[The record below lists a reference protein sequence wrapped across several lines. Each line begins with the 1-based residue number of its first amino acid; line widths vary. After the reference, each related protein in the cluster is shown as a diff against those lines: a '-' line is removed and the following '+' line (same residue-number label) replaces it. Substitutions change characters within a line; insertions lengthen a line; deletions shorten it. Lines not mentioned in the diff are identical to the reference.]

1 MFSSWRYSIQEA
13 GNPARNPKILYSFI
27 QIRSKSKAQ
36 HKNKAPLSKKMAA
49 INKDILVVYA
59 NANSLFDPTNGA
71 SKSIK
76 LLLESLAYNGCD
88 VYAIMGCTSDSKN
101 GFKINQE
108 IWLSQSKTAT
118 KEQKAKEF
126 TANKVNYFL
135 VATEHW
141 SRQYLAADEQ
151 EAIYRLSTNII
162 GEEGNRYTR
171 RILIGWGNLLLEES
185 IFRAARGN
193 DFETI
198 FYLANPTYKG
208 KIVETLKLSTKIITD
223 SLATKALYSE
233 ENLPE
238 IHVLPKCVEK
248 PNVVRTASQLWND
261 QTIIFVNPKLQK
273 GLEALLIIAEELYK
287 IRPKLIIRI
296 VDSTNRLESELRL
309 INKTTDHLPRN
320 ICLAGSYPN
329 TDKLLEDVS
338 IVLLLSLWHES
349 GSRLIH
355 ESHLR
360 GIPVIAF
367 HTGGTSEL
375 IGKKSLDTFQKPAT
389 TRIDGHL
396 RIQAWDPVPI
406 LERINELMSSIKK
419 YEEHSEFLRLRSQ
432 ELIANNAQAAKVI
445 IDII

>member
-1 MFSSWRYSIQEA
+1 
-13 GNPARNPKILYSFI
+13 
-27 QIRSKSKAQ
+27 
-36 HKNKAPLSKKMAA
+36 MAA
-49 INKDILVVYA
+49 INKEILVVYA
-59 NANSLFDPTNGA
+59 NANSLLDPTNGA

-88 VYAIMGCTSDSKN
+88 VHAIMGCTSDSKN
-101 GFKINQE
+101 GFKTNQE
-108 IWLSQSKTAT
+108 IWLSQSKNTT

-126 TANKVNYFL
+126 TSNKVNYFL

-151 EAIYRLSTNII
+151 EVIHRLSAKII
-162 GEEGNRYTR
+162 EEEGNRYAR
-171 RILIGWGNLLLEES
+171 KILIGWGNLLLEES
-185 IFRAARGN
+185 IFRAARRNG
-193 DFETI
+193 FETI

-208 KIVETLKLSTKIITD
+208 KNVETLKISTKIITD

-238 IHVLPKCVEK
+238 IYALPKCVER
-248 PNVVRTASQLWND
+248 PNAVRTASQLWND

-296 VDSTNRLESELRL
+296 VDSTSRLESELRL
-309 INKTTDHLPRN
+309 INKTTDQLPKN
-320 ICLAGSYPN
+320 ICLAGSYPD
-329 TDKLLEDVS
+329 TDKLLESGS

-355 ESHLR
+355 ESHFR

-367 HTGGTSEL
+367 QTGGTSEL
-375 IGKKSLDTFQKPAT
+375 IGIKSLDTFQKTAT
-389 TRIDGHL
+389 TRINGHP
-396 RIQAWDPVPI
+396 RIQTWDPTPM

-419 YEEHSEFLRLRSQ
+419 HEEHSEFLLHRSQ
-432 ELIANNAQAAKVI
+432 ELLANNAQAAKAI